1 MTELQKGVG
10 LEPCVIKADILDWRV
25 WQLAGCMNVSTW
37 MMSPPC
43 PPWCSSGRGQGLNN
57 HQGRLLPL
65 SLERAAACGVRFVLM
80 ENTANIVRHADF
92 QHVKATAKSVGLRL
106 IVSQIDDPFPVVPCQ
121 RRRWMAI
128 FVSHHVSV
136 CPKQQAYVSSLK
148 WPTCLP
154 GHDKPTISL
163 LEADAIHV
171 NITQE
176 ELHELTPTPKLV
188 DMMKNPELVVPFL
201 RKPGLTVEATWKGRI
216 VQPTSI
222 FKAIMASYGHQDDIP
237 YDLLQA
243 KGLHAF
249 VIMPDGTNPTVTRL
263 AIVHGSS
270 LLPWGLVL
278 KPHYRL
284 ISRKHGQWQAMP
296 SHPLRQH

>member
-1 MTELQKGVG
+1 MDSANRVSFLGAMEPPEGRLRLVEFHEDTNLVGCEDLKDGTIRCFIRYPEWMRPFLEIGRWVTVIGATRQVCHDMHTFDCTDDGTFLIPHPHDHGALAEGFAGLGGWTKGAAHIGGRTSLAIEIDETTAKAYSFTHGVKYFTIDDAMTELQKGVG

-136 CPKQQAYVSSLK
+136 LSQATSV
-148 WPTCLP
+148 CV
-154 GHDKPTISL
+154 I
-163 LEADAIHV
+163 
-171 NITQE
+171 
-176 ELHELTPTPKLV
+176 
-188 DMMKNPELVVPFL
+188 
-201 RKPGLTVEATWKGRI
+201 VEVANMFAG
-216 VQPTSI
+216 
-222 FKAIMASYGHQDDIP
+222 A
-237 YDLLQA
+237 
-243 KGLHAF
+243 
-249 VIMPDGTNPTVTRL
+249 
-263 AIVHGSS
+263 
-270 LLPWGLVL
+270 
-278 KPHYRL
+278 
-284 ISRKHGQWQAMP
+284 
-296 SHPLRQH
+296 